1 MTRRDCSKAF
11 TWLQEMLSAG
21 PWALSSKISP
31 RECLLLT
38 PVSWAAHQG
47 PARPRPGPRLG
58 FTAQFSAPGSFTPSS
73 ISSRMIEPDRHDNI
87 TTQPS
92 ATPNTGLIK
101 LLTWH
106 PLYYGQWLDW
116 IWNSKKNAGW
126 NHLCFFSVFSC
137 IEETPEVPKSVSV
150 SKQISIQWCL

>member
-21 PWALSSKISP
+21 PWALSSEISP
-31 RECLLLT
+31 GECLLLT